1 MVVADGWWLTTMG
14 KIFRTFLPTRQTMTS
29 TSYTNPV
36 TATLTGIFDMFRHRP
51 PIGKLTPEERL
62 DGMTCLITGANS
74 GLGLGTARALAKRGA
89 RLILACR
96 SGIPQTAEVLKLETG
111 NPQIEMVKL
120 DLADYASIDRC
131 CAELR
136 ERGVRLDRV
145 ILNAGI
151 VPPKAVRTAQG
162 FEMMF
167 GVHFLGNMRFV
178 LGLLRD
184 GTIPNDVF
192 AAAAG
197 ADTRMPDVRPRIVFV
212 SSETHRTGRP
222 IDLATLGEFVEY
234 NTMGSMAQYGYS
246 KLALTTF
253 ARELASRLAPG
264 GDVQVAV
271 HALCPGPVDSNIARG
286 APAWIKPLLEPLKRL
301 LFASPDKACEPSV
314 YLTVAHA
321 IEGRTGIYLHL
332 MSEKEPAAQATDP
345 AIRKGVWE
353 AGMRFLAMDKAH

>member
-1 MVVADGWWLTTMG
+1 
-14 KIFRTFLPTRQTMTS
+14 MTS
-29 TSYTNPV
+29 SRSTNPL
-36 TATLTGIFDMFRHRP
+36 TATLAGLLDMFQRRP

-74 GLGLGTARALAKRGA
+74 GLGLGTARALANRGA

-96 SGIPQTAEVLKLETG
+96 SGIPQTAESLTQETG
-111 NPQIEMVKL
+111 NPNIEMVRL

-151 VPPKAVRTAQG
+151 VPPKATRTAQG
-162 FEMMF
+162 FETMF

-178 LGLLRD
+178 LTLLRD
-184 GTIPNDVF
+184 GTIPNAVF
-192 AAAAG
+192 ANN
-197 ADTRMPDVRPRIVFV
+197 RVPDSRPRIVFV
-212 SSETHRTGRP
+212 SSETHRSGRP

-234 NTMGSMAQYGYS
+234 TTMGSMAQYGHS
-246 KLALTTF
+246 KLVLTTF
-253 ARELASRLAPG
+253 AVELASRLAPG

-286 APAWIKPLLEPLKRL
+286 APAWVKPLLEPVKRL
-301 LFASPDKACEPSV
+301 MFASPDKASEPSV
-314 YLTVAHA
+314 YLTTARA
-321 IEGRTGIYLHL
+321 IEGRTSIYLHL
-332 MSEKEPAAQATDP
+332 MSEKPPADQALDP

-353 AGMRFLAMDKAH
+353 AGLRFLKMDGVH

>member
-1 MVVADGWWLTTMG
+1 MSQTTY
-14 KIFRTFLPTRQTMTS
+14 S
-29 TSYTNPV
+29 NPL
-36 TATLTGIFDMFRHRP
+36 TATLTGLRDMFRHRP
-51 PIGKLTPEERL
+51 PIGTLTPEDRL
-62 DGMTCLITGANS
+62 DGLTCLITGANS
-74 GLGLGTARALAKRGA
+74 GLGLGTARALALRGA

-96 SGIPQTAEVLKLETG
+96 SGIPQTAELLKRETG
-111 NPQIEMVKL
+111 NQAIEMVKL
-120 DLADYASIDRC
+120 DLADYAAIDRC

-178 LGLLRD
+178 LNLLRD
-184 GTIPNDVF
+184 GTIPNSVF
-192 AAAAG
+192 ADDRVAG
-197 ADTRMPDVRPRIVFV
+197 QRPRIVFV

-234 NTMGSMAQYGYS
+234 TTMGSMAQYGHS
-246 KLALTTF
+246 KLALTAF
-253 ARELASRLAPG
+253 ALELASRLAPG

-286 APAWIKPLLEPLKRL
+286 APAWVKPLLEPVKRL
-301 LFASPDKACEPSV
+301 MFASPDKASEPSV
-314 YLTVAHA
+314 YLTTARA

-332 MSEKEPAAQATDP
+332 MSEKAPAAQAMDP

-353 AGMRFLAMDKAH
+353 AGLRFMASGETGGTGAAR